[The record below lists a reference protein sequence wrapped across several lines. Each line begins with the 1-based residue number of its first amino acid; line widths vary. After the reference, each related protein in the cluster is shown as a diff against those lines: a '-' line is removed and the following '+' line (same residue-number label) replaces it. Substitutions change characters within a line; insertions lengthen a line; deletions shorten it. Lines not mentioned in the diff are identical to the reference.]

1 MNKQQFLMAIR
12 DRLNGLPQSEIE
24 KYLDYYSE
32 MIDDRIEDGL
42 SEEEAV
48 SSMESVEDIASQILL
63 ETPLPKLVK
72 AKVNPG
78 RSLKAWEIVLLILG
92 FPLWFPLLAA
102 AGAVILSV
110 YIVLWS
116 VVLVLY
122 AVDLVFAAAA
132 VSCIASGIAT
142 LFSGVLSYAVLV
154 LGSGLICAGIAIL
167 LFFVFNKVTMG
178 IVVLG
183 KIFIRWIKSLFIKGG
198 KDNEQS

>member
-1 MNKQQFLMAIR
+1 
-12 DRLNGLPQSEIE
+12 
-24 KYLDYYSE
+24 
-32 MIDDRIEDGL
+32 
-42 SEEEAV
+42 
-48 SSMESVEDIASQILL
+48 MESVEDIASQILL

-78 RSLKAWEIVLLILG
+78 RSLKAWEIVLIILG

-132 VSCIASGIAT
+132 VSCIAAGIAT
-142 LFSGVLSYAVLV
+142 LFSGVLSYAALV

-167 LFFVFNKVTMG
+167 LFFVFNQVTMG

-198 KDNEQS
+198 KDNEQN

>member
-72 AKVNPG
+72 AKVTPG

-116 VVLVLY
+116 VVLVVY

-132 VSCIASGIAT
+132 VSCIAAGIAT